1 MTYLCLI
8 SVGLKLKSPEKV
20 NESPVPYNRSKLE
33 NMMDLIIQKQ
43 TEITMTADAFNAKLR
58 ERNMKD
64 AAFLAQQIRLRER
77 CMYCDEKLPDEHV
90 MIDYYRRYCAD
101 LCRQLDE
108 AEHPS
113 RSESK
118 NSSISD
124 I

>member
-1 MTYLCLI
+1 M
-8 SVGLKLKSPEKV
+8 
-20 NESPVPYNRSKLE
+20 NDESPVYKRPKWEDEL
-33 NMMDLIIQKQ
+33 DLFIQKQ
-43 TEITMTADAFNAKLR
+43 TESTMKDAAFNAMLR